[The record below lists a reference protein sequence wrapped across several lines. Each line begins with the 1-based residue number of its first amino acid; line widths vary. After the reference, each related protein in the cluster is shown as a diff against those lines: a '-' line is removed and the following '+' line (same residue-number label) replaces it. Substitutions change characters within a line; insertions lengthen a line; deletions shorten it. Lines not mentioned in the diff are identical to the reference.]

1 MAEQREVVTTAS
13 HFPKINIMRLM
24 STLFLILMALSCKK
38 EPIAPPM
45 VPPIHAPSKLEIV
58 WQVPIVPD
66 TSEHSTSPQ
75 ALTEGGIAF
84 STNFTIPSAFVQ
96 MREADTGA
104 FRWKFDDF
112 IMPIDGFLR
121 NQIERLNNKIVIN
134 KWHRTYC
141 IDPLN
146 GHLDWAL
153 DVTND
158 GGAGEPFIGVYGDY
172 VYKANYT
179 GSKPKSTSESIVRS
193 HYLLGKWD
201 TLFSIIAK
209 DSFYLNIMPPTL
221 WVNPQGDS
229 VLIIRD
235 NGLRDVHATAHEGRY
250 NLVNLYAWNMR
261 TRQYDWKW
269 EDFQDQRGI
278 NLNHP
283 AVDGNRMFL
292 HSKNYLF
299 CINLLDGTLIWEKP
313 FSDDI
318 YFGNLIQHNNL
329 IIVHGDDHGIW
340 GVDKATGAIVWHN
353 NSTIGTVVKMDYFD
367 GVVYYV
373 SRGSGLLYAIDAETG
388 TTIWAEYSPSKK
400 PFASFGLSDI
410 VIDPVRR
417 VLYTADG
424 YYLMCIKL
432 PE

>member
-1 MAEQREVVTTAS
+1 M
-13 HFPKINIMRLM
+13 KLMNIIL
-24 STLFLILMALSCKK
+24 LFFSLWACQK
-38 EPIAPPM
+38 EPAIIPPS
-45 VPPIHAPSKLEIV
+45 PPPPPHASKLNIL
-58 WQVPIVPD
+58 WQKPILPD

-75 ALTEGGIAF
+75 TLVEGGILF
-84 STNFTIPSAFVQ
+84 STNFTLPSAFVQ
-96 MREADTGA
+96 MREADSGV
-104 FRWKFDDF
+104 FRWKFDNF
-112 IMPIDGFLR
+112 IVPDDAFLR
-121 NQIERLNNKIVIN
+121 NQIVGIKNKLVIN
-134 KWHRTYC
+134 DWHRTYC
-141 IDPLN
+141 VDSHTGN
-146 GHLDWAL
+146 LDWAI
-153 DVTND
+153 DVTPE
-158 GGAGEPFIGVYGDY
+158 GYGEPNICSFGDY
-172 VYKANYT
+172 IYKSNFT
-179 GSKPKSTSESIVRS
+179 GDKPISTSESVVRA

-201 TLFSIIAK
+201 TLFSISAQ

-221 WVNPQGDS
+221 WINPHGDS

-235 NGLRDVHATAHEGRY
+235 NGLRDVHATALEGRY

-261 TRQYDWKW
+261 TRQFDWEW

-278 NLNHP
+278 DVNQP

-292 HSKNYLF
+292 HSKNNLY

-318 YFGNLIQHNNL
+318 YFGNLIQHYNY

-340 GVDKATGAIVWHN
+340 GVDKATGAIVWYN
-353 NSTIGTVVKMDYFD
+353 NTTIGTVVKMDYFD

-373 SRGSGLLYAIDAETG
+373 SRGSGLLYAINAETG
-388 TTIWAEYSPSKK
+388 ATIWAEFSPSKK
-400 PFASFGLSDI
+400 PYASFGLSDI